1 MNGKENILNA
11 WIMVE
16 HLSEG
21 DINVRDQSLKMFE
34 NLENE
39 DYYTLLLNQIKKKK
53 FNQYQ
58 KGGVVLYFEI
68 FKFEEVVSVL
78 RKKYHLEPT
87 DEDIRVGDK
96 FSFALCF
103 DKNLNLCDEMTFLTI
118 SAYIRWH
125 KEIVSRNVFRE
136 YEAKFKLMIS
146 QLFEEED
153 DKKSGFNKA
162 IRELLTRYNVEIQN
176 CRMQIVNNIETDATN
191 LHSFFVDDLEKAK
204 LIRTENL
211 GSYLLGKRG
220 KRINLDS
227 KNDSVNFNPDAFCD
241 ILQPKYYPIA
251 RFPSNTEFSLS
262 LMQQVAVNLSIGYDN
277 KQIRSVNG
285 PPGTGK
291 TTLLKDIFAEL
302 VVEQAFD
309 IANLSKKVI
318 KGNANTIYY
327 ENASI
332 GELPTLITEKG
343 IMVASSNNSAVQ
355 NIVNEIPLIKDIDKK
370 LVEELKAADYF
381 TRISNSKL
389 STKWIEEGGK
399 KKPQLIMEDIPGE
412 DKFWGLFSLEGGKAD
427 NMANIIT
434 SLNHIVEY
442 LDKEYISDDD
452 VYEEFIKLY
461 NFVDNKKEQM
471 QIYVVKREEY
481 KAYCKC
487 LEQLKYSYLSDREM
501 REKSLGELIAECK
514 EYGDKLCADIE
525 RLQKYQRDIEERKAT
540 NERNRQSLEICIQSL
555 REQKPFFLAPRKAK
569 REYKTR
575 LEEINQQLLECVNE
589 SNEITKEKGRGEHS
603 LQELQNE
610 HETLMCKQQREQL
623 EFDKW
628 VTKQEEKISIVEHQ
642 CAVYKKELDGKMIKN
657 LDMNLEYEE
666 LQESNPWFD
675 EEYRIAQSKLF
686 ILALRVRKQFLY
698 ENRKNIKAATIIW
711 NKQDEYLNQK
721 HIIVAAWNWI
731 NMAIPVISSTFA
743 SFSRMC
749 KNIDAEMLGHLF
761 IDEAGQ
767 ALPQASVGAIF
778 RSKHVMVVGDP
789 LQIKP
794 VLTLDSN
801 VLNMLGEHFEVSKR
815 YLSNTVSTQTLVDEI
830 SQYGFYKGHD
840 DWIGIPLWVHRRCKY
855 PMFTISN
862 KISYDGLM
870 VQGKPG
876 DGKAE
881 WCDIGGTANNKYVK
895 EQGEFLVQKIK
906 EMIQENP
913 KIIDKN
919 EKDIIYVITPF
930 SNVAYHLTQVLKQIH
945 FTRYDEHGKP
955 TNVGTIHTFQ
965 GKEAPIVFLVLGA
978 DKNSSGAASWAVREP
993 NMMNVA
999 ATRAKEEFYVIG
1011 DKSLYLKCD
1020 VAKDT
1025 YKIIEQYKK
1034 SI

>member
-211 GSYLLGKRG
+211 ESYLLGKRG

-452 VYEEFIKLY
+452 VYEDFI
-461 NFVDNKKEQM
+461 
-471 QIYVVKREEY
+471 
-481 KAYCKC
+481 
-487 LEQLKYSYLSDREM
+487 
-501 REKSLGELIAECK
+501 
-514 EYGDKLCADIE
+514 
-525 RLQKYQRDIEERKAT
+525 
-540 NERNRQSLEICIQSL
+540 
-555 REQKPFFLAPRKAK
+555 
-569 REYKTR
+569 
-575 LEEINQQLLECVNE
+575 
-589 SNEITKEKGRGEHS
+589 
-603 LQELQNE
+603 
-610 HETLMCKQQREQL
+610 
-623 EFDKW
+623 
-628 VTKQEEKISIVEHQ
+628 
-642 CAVYKKELDGKMIKN
+642 
-657 LDMNLEYEE
+657 
-666 LQESNPWFD
+666 
-675 EEYRIAQSKLF
+675 
-686 ILALRVRKQFLY
+686 
-698 ENRKNIKAATIIW
+698 
-711 NKQDEYLNQK
+711 
-721 HIIVAAWNWI
+721 
-731 NMAIPVISSTFA
+731 
-743 SFSRMC
+743 
-749 KNIDAEMLGHLF
+749 
-761 IDEAGQ
+761 
-767 ALPQASVGAIF
+767 
-778 RSKHVMVVGDP
+778 
-789 LQIKP
+789 
-794 VLTLDSN
+794 
-801 VLNMLGEHFEVSKR
+801 
-815 YLSNTVSTQTLVDEI
+815 
-830 SQYGFYKGHD
+830 
-840 DWIGIPLWVHRRCKY
+840 
-855 PMFTISN
+855 
-862 KISYDGLM
+862 
-870 VQGKPG
+870 
-876 DGKAE
+876 
-881 WCDIGGTANNKYVK
+881 
-895 EQGEFLVQKIK
+895 
-906 EMIQENP
+906 
-913 KIIDKN
+913 
-919 EKDIIYVITPF
+919 
-930 SNVAYHLTQVLKQIH
+930 
-945 FTRYDEHGKP
+945 
-955 TNVGTIHTFQ
+955 
-965 GKEAPIVFLVLGA
+965 
-978 DKNSSGAASWAVREP
+978 
-993 NMMNVA
+993 
-999 ATRAKEEFYVIG
+999 
-1011 DKSLYLKCD
+1011 
-1020 VAKDT
+1020 
-1025 YKIIEQYKK
+1025 
-1034 SI
+1034 